1 MGRGLDTPSKIT
13 RATRPASDPQGETM
27 KTVTLKI
34 PSITCS
40 HCIHTITTELMSI
53 TGVKKV
59 TGDENTKEVTVEFD
73 SPATI
78 EIIRDVLTEINYEP
92 TNI

>member
-1 MGRGLDTPSKIT
+1 
-13 RATRPASDPQGETM
+13 M

-34 PSITCS
+34 PSISCS

-59 TGDENTKEVTVEFD
+59 TGDENTKTVTVEFD
-73 SPATI
+73 MPATL

-92 TNI
+92 SNV

>member
-1 MGRGLDTPSKIT
+1 
-13 RATRPASDPQGETM
+13 M

-34 PSITCS
+34 PSISCS

-59 TGDENTKEVTVEFD
+59 SGDENTKQVTVEFEM
-73 SPATI
+73 PATI

-92 TNI
+92 SNI

>member
-1 MGRGLDTPSKIT
+1 MGR
-13 RATRPASDPQGETM
+13 AGEGGKM
-27 KTVTLKI
+27 KTVTLTI
-34 PSITCS
+34 PSISCS

-59 TGDENTKEVTVEFD
+59 VGDEQAKKVTVDFD
-73 SPATI
+73 APATL

-92 TNI
+92 SNV

>member
-1 MGRGLDTPSKIT
+1 MTT
-13 RATRPASDPQGETM
+13 TTF
-27 KTVTLKI
+27 VI
-34 PSITCS
+34 PSISCS

-59 TGDENTKEVTVEFD
+59 TGDEKTKQVTVVYEP
-73 SPATI
+73 PATL

-92 TNI
+92 ANI